1 MVVRVPTAT
10 PAPGRRRLIIIVVA
24 VVAALLVAFTALSGF
39 FVDVLWFREV
49 NLSDVFW
56 TVLRTKVLL
65 GLAFGLTFFVLLFSN
80 LWIVRR
86 ITPRFHALTPEQEII
101 ERYRMQFEP
110 YIRWLLPLFALVIAV
125 FVGLGVTTQWQTY
138 LLWRNG
144 SGLSFGNPEPL
155 FGRDPAFYVFTLP
168 WLKFMQGW
176 LFSALVGVTFL
187 TALAHYLWGGIRP
200 QAPGFVDKVTPQ
212 VKAHMSVLLG
222 LIMLT
227 KAWGY
232 YLGQFDLLDLHPRGR
247 GRRLLH
253 GRERAAAR
261 APDPGGD
268 RDRLRDPVPGQHPAP
283 RMGAARHRGRSARAR
298 LDHRG
303 SGVPGVRAT
312 VPRHAA
318 GVPAGTAVHRGQHR
332 GDADAPSQL
341 DGIQSSSRP
350 IGESVT
356 QRGRARERRDDLEH
370 PPVAPRRP
378 ARQLHLAAAVPL
390 VLRVQRRR
398 RRSLRHRR
406 ASAAS

>member
-24 VVAALLVAFTALSGF
+24 VVAAFLVLFTALSGF

-49 NLSDVFW
+49 RLSDVFW
-56 TVLRTKVLL
+56 TVLRTRVLL
-65 GLAFGLTFFVLLFSN
+65 GLAFGLAFFVLLFSN

-86 ITPRFHALTPEQEII
+86 ITPRFNAVTPEQEII

-110 YIRWLLPLFALVIAV
+110 YIRWLLPLFALVIAF

-144 SGLSFGNPEPL
+144 SGLMFGHPDPL
-155 FGRDPAFYVFTLP
+155 FGRDPAFYVFSLP

-232 YLGQFDLLDLHPRGR
+232 YLGQFDLLTSTRGVVVGASYTDVNAQLPALRILVVIAIACAILFLVNIRLRGWALPVIAVGLLALVSIIAGAAYPAFVQRFRVAPQEFQREQPFIVDNIEATQTGVLARRDPEQLAPDR
-247 GRRLLH
+247 GRRS
-253 GRERAAAR
+253 RARTCAR
-261 APDPGGD
+261 TKRRSRTSACGAPTSCATTTSRCSG
-268 RDRLRDPVPGQHPAP
+268 
-283 RMGAARHRGRSARAR
+283 SARTTSSTTSTSIGTSST
-298 LDHRG
+298 G
-303 SGVPGVRAT
+303 SG
-312 VPRHAA
+312 
-318 GVPAGTAVHRGQHR
+318 
-332 GDADAPSQL
+332 
-341 DGIQSSSRP
+341 
-350 IGESVT
+350 
-356 QRGRARERRDDLEH
+356 
-370 PPVAPRRP
+370 
-378 ARQLHLAAAVPL
+378 
-390 VLRVQRRR
+390 
-398 RRSLRHRR
+398 
-406 ASAAS
+406 AS

>member
-24 VVAALLVAFTALSGF
+24 VVAGLLVAFTALSGF

-49 NLSDVFW
+49 DLSDVFW

-65 GLAFGLTFFVLLFSN
+65 GLAFGLAFFVLLFSN

-125 FVGLGVTTQWQTY
+125 FVGLGVTTQWQTF

-144 SGLSFGNPEPL
+144 SGLSFGHPEPL

-168 WLKFMQGW
+168 WLKFVQGW

-212 VKAHMSVLLG
+212 VKAHLSVLLG
-222 LIMLT
+222 
-227 KAWGY
+227 
-232 YLGQFDLLDLHPRGR
+232 
-247 GRRLLH
+247 
-253 GRERAAAR
+253 
-261 APDPGGD
+261 PD
-268 RDRLRDPVPGQHPAP
+268 
-283 RMGAARHRGRSARAR
+283 
-298 LDHRG
+298 
-303 SGVPGVRAT
+303 
-312 VPRHAA
+312 HA
-318 GVPAGTAVHRGQHR
+318 
-332 GDADAPSQL
+332 
-341 DGIQSSSRP
+341 
-350 IGESVT
+350 
-356 QRGRARERRDDLEH
+356 
-370 PPVAPRRP
+370 
-378 ARQLHLAAAVPL
+378 
-390 VLRVQRRR
+390 RRR
-398 RRSLRHRR
+398 RGATTWGS
-406 ASAAS
+406 STC

>member
-24 VVAALLVAFTALSGF
+24 VVAGLLVAFTALSGF

-49 NLSDVFW
+49 DLSAVFW

-65 GLAFGLTFFVLLFSN
+65 GVAFGLTFFVLLFSN

-222 LIMLT
+222 LIMLV

-232 YLGQFDLLDLHPRGR
+232 YLGQFRPVDLHPWGR

-283 RMGAARHRGRSARAR
+283 WVGVARHRGRLARAG
-298 LDHRG
+298 LDHRR
-303 SGVPGVRAT
+303 SCVPGVRAT
-312 VPRHAA
+312 LPRHAT
-318 GVPAGTAVHRGQHR
+318 GVPAGTAVHRGQHL
-332 GDADAPSQL
+332 GDQTGL
-341 DGIQSSSRP
+341 
-350 IGESVT
+350 
-356 QRGRARERRDDLEH
+356 RA
-370 PPVAPRRP
+370 
-378 ARQLHLAAAVPL
+378 
-390 VLRVQRRR
+390 
-398 RRSLRHRR
+398 
-406 ASAAS
+406 